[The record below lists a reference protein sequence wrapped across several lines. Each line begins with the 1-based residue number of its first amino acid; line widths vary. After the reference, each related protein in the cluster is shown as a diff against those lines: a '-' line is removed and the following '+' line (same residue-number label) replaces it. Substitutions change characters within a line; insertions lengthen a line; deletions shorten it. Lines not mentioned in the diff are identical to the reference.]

1 MYIIAVG
8 YIQTECD
15 RQGVY
20 SGKSD
25 CLDLAKGKTGKKRHE
40 SGQKSDETEL
50 AKTGLDSEC
59 LKTQ

>member
-1 MYIIAVG
+1 MI
-8 YIQTECD
+8 D
-15 RQGVY
+15 KGVY